1 MPASVPGIALE
12 PSCKNQE
19 TNEGIESPKLRCLV
33 SECCRCLHV
42 NFRCFILYRMI
53 SYLTPEQASAL
64 HAAGNAPMQIVDP
77 TTRRVYYVI
86 DSGLLSEL
94 ERRSDLDAIREGV
107 ADMQAGRSVP
117 IDQARTTD
125 RALLVERLA
134 Q

>member
-1 MPASVPGIALE
+1 M
-12 PSCKNQE
+12 
-19 TNEGIESPKLRCLV
+19 T
-33 SECCRCLHV
+33 
-42 NFRCFILYRMI
+42 

-64 HAAGNAPMQIVDP
+64 QAGGNAPMQIVDP

-86 DSGLLSEL
+86 DSGMLAEL

-107 ADMQAGRSVP
+107 ADMQAGRSVS

-125 RALLVERLA
+125 RGLLVERFA

>member
-1 MPASVPGIALE
+1 
-12 PSCKNQE
+12 
-19 TNEGIESPKLRCLV
+19 
-33 SECCRCLHV
+33 
-42 NFRCFILYRMI
+42 MI
-53 SYLTPEQASAL
+53 TYLTPDQASAL
-64 HAAGNAPMQIVDP
+64 QAGGNAPMQIVDP

-86 DSGLLSEL
+86 DSGLLAEM

-125 RALLVERLA
+125 RAMLVERFA